1 MPASKARVKAN
12 RKYNLK
18 TYRQI
23 MMQVRIDTYGE
34 LLEWLDSKPSKTAY
48 ILDLIQK
55 DMKRSKENNWL
66 KELAKC

>member
-1 MPASKARVKAN
+1 MPASKARIKAN

-55 DMKRSKENNWL
+55 DMKRSKENN
-66 KELAKC
+66 

>member
-55 DMKRSKENNWL
+55 DMKRNKENS
-66 KELAKC
+66 

>member
-55 DMKRSKENNWL
+55 DMKRSKENN
-66 KELAKC
+66 